1 MKLFFKIYFIFLSL
15 FFLLTSLT
23 YFYIPKIPQEIEY
36 SPITTFKTLP
46 SPTLIPI
53 PTPSPKPTPR
63 PTRPRV
69 IPVPTTDST
78 PWGVAQ
84 QTGEHT
90 WTMKIESDP
99 IMATPTEILSALN
112 EYRRR
117 YSSQILTPDPKLI
130 TYAQSRVDYFYKIKN
145 IDSHVGFNNFLEKED
160 GFNKLGFTYLGENI
174 SYGYQLNGVH
184 LIEWVYAGDEPHNKN
199 QLNSRWDHV
208 GIAVKDTATCLIFA
222 TGKM

>member
-1 MKLFFKIYFIFLSL
+1 MKLFFRIYFIFL
-15 FFLLTSLT
+15 FFLSLLTAFT
-23 YFYIPKIPQEIEY
+23 YFYLPKIPTDINHT
-36 SPITTFKTLP
+36 PVTTFKPLS
-46 SPTLIPI
+46 SPT
-53 PTPSPKPTPR
+53 PTIISVPTKVILR
-63 PTRPRV
+63 PTRS
-69 IPVPTTDST
+69 ITAPTPIDST

-90 WTMKIESDP
+90 WTMKIGEDP
-99 IMATPTEILSALN
+99 VMATPAEILSALN

-117 YSSQILTPDPKLI
+117 YDSQILTTNQKLVD
-130 TYAQSRVDYFYKIKN
+130 YAQSRVNYFNQIKN

-160 GFNKLGFTYLGENI
+160 GFNKLGFSYLGENI

-199 QLNSRWDHV
+199 QLDSKWDHV
-208 GIAVKDTATCLIFA
+208 GIAVKNNATCLIFA